1 MEIDPNNPVV
11 KLCAEGIAA
20 EMAGRIDDAEK
31 LYQDAWNAKTD
42 DYEACM
48 AAHYVARVQKTPSD
62 SLFWNSESLRYA
74 EGVNDARAA
83 GFYPSLYL
91 NLGKAHEDLGNPAEA
106 EKFYLLAESNVGVL
120 GEGSYAETVRRG
132 VANGLARLRN
142 VGG

>member
-20 EMAGRIDDAEK
+20 EMAGRIDDAAK

-48 AAHYVARVQKTPSD
+48 AAHYVARVQKTPAD

-74 EGVNDARAA
+74 EAVNDARVA
-83 GFYPSLYL
+83 
-91 NLGKAHEDLGNPAEA
+91 DLGHRAEA
-106 EKFYLLAESNVGVL
+106 EKFYLLAESRVGVL
-120 GEGSYAETVRRG
+120 GGGSYAETVGRG

-142 VGG
+142 FGS